1 MDNNVT
7 LGMILEARERLKP
20 VVRKTDLINSR
31 HLGQMTG
38 AEVYLKA
45 ECLQHTGSFKLR
57 GAYNMISQLT
67 DEQKACGVIASSAGN
82 HAQGVA
88 LAAQKFG
95 VKATIVMPAGAPLAK
110 VAATRDLGAEV
121 VLHGAV
127 YDDAFNKAQEI
138 QQATGATFVH
148 PFNDPL
154 VIAGQGSVGV
164 EILDKLPDVN
174 QVIVPIGGGG
184 LISGVAI
191 ALKSLRPDVKI
202 IGVQASGAPSMK
214 NSLSEGHPI
223 QLANASTIADGIAVK
238 QPGDLTYDIVSKYV
252 DEVVTV
258 DEDEIAAAILF
269 LLEKCKIVSEGA
281 GAVPVAALMHGK
293 FKPEGKVCCVVSGG
307 NIDVTTLQRIVDRG
321 LAKSG
326 RMGKIS
332 VMLQDKPGVL
342 TVLLDVIAK
351 AGANILAIEHD
362 RVDNSALNTAR
373 VELSIET
380 NSQDHL
386 DEVLRQLEAH
396 GYHVLNN

>member
-1 MDNNVT
+1 MSNIT

-20 VVRKTDLINSR
+20 VVRKTDLIKSR
-31 HLGQMTG
+31 QLEQIAGT
-38 AEVYLKA
+38 EVYLKA

-67 DEQKACGVIASSAGN
+67 EEQKACGVIASSAGN

-88 LAAQKFG
+88 LAAQMFG

-127 YDDAFNKAQEI
+127 YDDAFNKAMEI
-138 QQATGATFVH
+138 QQQTGATFVH

-164 EILDKLPDVN
+164 EILDSLPDVN
-174 QVIVPIGGGG
+174 QIVVPIGGGG

-191 ALKSLRPDVKI
+191 AIKSLRPDVKI
-202 IGVQASGAPSMK
+202 IGVQASGAPSMAQ
-214 NSLSEGHPI
+214 SVAEGHPI
-223 QLANASTIADGIAVK
+223 QLASASTIADGIAVK
-238 QPGDLTYDIVSKYV
+238 QPGDLTYEICSQYV
-252 DEVVTV
+252 DEIVTV
-258 DEDEIAAAILF
+258 DEDEIAAAILY
-269 LLEKCKIVSEGA
+269 LLEKCKVVSEGA
-281 GAVPVAALMHGK
+281 GAVPVAALLHGK

-307 NIDVTTLQRIVDRG
+307 NVDVNTLQRIIDRG

-326 RMGKIS
+326 RMAKIS

-342 TVLLDVIAK
+342 RQLLDVIATN
-351 AGANILAIEHD
+351 GANVHSVGHD
-362 RVDNSALNTAR
+362 RLDNSALNTAR
-373 VELSIET
+373 VELTIET
-380 NSQDHL
+380 NNQDHL
-386 DEVLRQLEAH
+386 NTLLCQLAKNGYEVLN
-396 GYHVLNN
+396 G

>member
-1 MDNNVT
+1 MNNVT

-67 DEQKACGVIASSAGN
+67 EEQKACGVIASSAGN

-88 LAAQKFG
+88 LAAQMFG

-138 QQATGATFVH
+138 QRETGATFVH

-164 EILDKLPDVN
+164 EILDKLPDVD
-174 QVIVPIGGGG
+174 QVVVPIGGGG
-184 LISGVAI
+184 LIAGVAV
-191 ALKSLRPDVKI
+191 ALKSLRPSVKI
-202 IGVQASGAPSMK
+202 IGVQASGAPSMRD
-214 NSLSEGHPI
+214 SLSEGHPI
-223 QLANASTIADGIAVK
+223 QLASASTIADGIAVK

-351 AGANILAIEHD
+351 KGANILAIEHD

-373 VELSIET
+373 VELTIET

-386 DEVLRQLEAH
+386 NEVLNELENH